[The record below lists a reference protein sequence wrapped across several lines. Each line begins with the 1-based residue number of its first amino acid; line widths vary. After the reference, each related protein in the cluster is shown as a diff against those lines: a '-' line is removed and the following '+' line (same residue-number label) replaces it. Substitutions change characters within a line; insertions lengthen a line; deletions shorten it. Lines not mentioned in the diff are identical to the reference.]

1 MNLTGHRRTPVW
13 GFVAQKNTV
22 HPFLQIWL
30 SEGVWRSVLSCLF
43 LMGSFRQSQPGV
55 QGRGGNRDI
64 GPERQRPRTGQAVHH
79 GHVRLF
85 LCGSGQ
91 YAAFVALSLHV
102 WKQLSSF
109 STGNHFCLYNNGTI
123 PVRTHSDF

>member
-13 GFVAQKNTV
+13 GFVAQTNTV

-91 YAAFVALSLHV
+91 YAAFVQFFQWKSLLFVQQRDHP
-102 WKQLSSF
+102 SSDSF
-109 STGNHFCLYNNGTI
+109 RLLVLLHRRDL
-123 PVRTHSDF
+123 